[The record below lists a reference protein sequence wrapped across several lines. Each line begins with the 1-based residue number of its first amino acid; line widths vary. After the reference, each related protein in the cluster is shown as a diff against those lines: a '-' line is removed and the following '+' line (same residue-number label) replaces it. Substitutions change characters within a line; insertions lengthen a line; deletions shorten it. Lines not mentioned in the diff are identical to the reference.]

1 MIARR
6 YQDLDCWQLSND
18 LKQRVYAFIAQQPA
32 SKDFEFCDQIRR
44 SARGAP
50 RTIAEGFGR
59 FRPKE
64 FARYLEFARAS
75 LMETQNHLGD
85 ALDSKYITAEEHAVL
100 FKLADRAIGA
110 STRLHQYLKT
120 CKTPQ
125 GTKNPRT
132 VNRGTSN
139 PRTPNPSTLNPRT
152 PNPRTPNPRTKNPRT
167 KNPEPGT
174 KNEP

>member
-18 LKQRVYAFIAQQPA
+18 LKQRVYAFIAKPPA

-75 LMETQNHLGD
+75 LMEPQNHLGD
-85 ALDSKYITAEEHAVL
+85 ALDSKYITADEHAAL
-100 FKLADRAIGA
+100 FELSDRAIGA
-110 STRLHQYLKT
+110 STRLHQYLVTRKT
-120 CKTPQ
+120 GP
-125 GTKNPRT
+125 GTKNPGT
-132 VNRGTSN
+132 PNRGT
-139 PRTPNPSTLNPRT
+139 T
-152 PNPRTPNPRTKNPRT
+152 NPRTKNPRT

>member
-1 MIARR
+1 MIAHR
-6 YQDLDCWQLSND
+6 YEDLDCWQLSNE
-18 LKQRVYAFIAQQPA
+18 LKQRVYAFIATPPA
-32 SKDFEFCDQIRR
+32 SKDFEFCDQIRD

-64 FARYLEFARAS
+64 FARYMEFARAS

-85 ALDSKYITAEEHAVL
+85 ALDSKYITTEEHAAL

-120 CKTPQ
+120 CKQWP
-125 GTKNPRT
+125 GTR
-132 VNRGTSN
+132 
-139 PRTPNPSTLNPRT
+139 
-152 PNPRTPNPRTKNPRT
+152 NPRTPNPRTKNPRT

>member
-1 MIARR
+1 VIARR

-18 LKQRVYAFIAQQPA
+18 LKRRVYAFIATAPA
-32 SKDFEFCDQIRR
+32 SRDFEFCNQIRG

-75 LMETQNHLGD
+75 LIETQNHLDD
-85 ALDSKYITAEEHAVL
+85 ALDSKYITVEEHAAL

-110 STRLHQYLKT
+110 STRLHQYLRT
-120 CKTPQ
+120 CKTPW
-125 GTKNPRT
+125 P
-132 VNRGTSN
+132 GTSN
-139 PRTPNPSTLNPRT
+139 PRTPNRGTQ
-152 PNPRTPNPRTKNPRT
+152 NPRTKN
-167 KNPEPGT
+167 EP
-174 KNEP
+174 